1 MDDIGE
7 DDISDT
13 QFNDIGE
20 DWSQRDSFSQS
31 DETDKKRKREDDE
44 STIQQK
50 YQRVSVIVPNPNVP
64 QFGAGGVEPEN
75 EKNPKTKKRIL
86 IKWNLKRKKIYPT

>member
-1 MDDIGE
+1 M

-13 QFNDIGE
+13 QFNDIVE

-31 DETDKKRKREDDE
+31 DETDKKRKREDE

-50 YQRVSVIVPNPNVP
+50 YQRVDPEKEKDIPTI
-64 QFGAGGVEPEN
+64 GVKWKPSTRREV
-75 EKNPKTKKRIL
+75 EKYIDRSITFQNI
-86 IKWNLKRKKIYPT
+86 IFNLYVKLD